1 MSTKALYAFLNYS
14 YHLYIGEPIQR
25 RTETKNQGDMA
36 MNAHVANAPMAHKR
50 TKLFDK
56 ERIERSLKSKT
67 HTIPAGLSM
76 EEMDAMLMSH
86 AKKVG

>member
-1 MSTKALYAFLNYS
+1 
-14 YHLYIGEPIQR
+14 
-25 RTETKNQGDMA
+25 